1 MVVVAP
7 AAYQQR
13 AQPRAGLAL
22 AEPNTEEAAS
32 TVALTFNQI
41 TVHRSYFYSPVTSHD
56 IANLNSNCD
65 KTRYERQM
73 RFNFSGYLCK
83 ETA

>member
-1 MVVVAP
+1 MRRPAHLSAGGLVGVGAGAVVVVAA

-22 AEPNTEEAAS
+22 TEPNTEEAAS

-41 TVHRSYFYSPVTSHD
+41 TVLMSYF
-56 IANLNSNCD
+56 
-65 KTRYERQM
+65 
-73 RFNFSGYLCK
+73 
-83 ETA
+83 

>member
-1 MVVVAP
+1 MCGPAHLSAGGLVGVGGGAVVVVAP

-22 AEPNTEEAAS
+22 TEPNTEEAAS

-41 TVHRSYFYSPVTSHD
+41 TVLMSYFYNPVMMMLS
-56 IANLNSNCD
+56 I
-65 KTRYERQM
+65 
-73 RFNFSGYLCK
+73 
-83 ETA
+83 

>member
-1 MVVVAP
+1 MVVVAA

-13 AQPRAGLAL
+13 AQPRAGLTF
-22 AEPNTEEAAS
+22 AEPNTEKAAS

-41 TVHRSYFYSPVTSHD
+41 TVLMSYFYSPVTSHD

-65 KTRYERQM
+65 KTRYEIQM
-73 RFNFSGYLCK
+73 RFNFSENLCE